1 MSGADKTGWAEVL
14 PAHIPG
20 VQVLDRLLRCGWPD
34 AEAPAGLV
42 AEAERFLPQV
52 AGTGPGARTARAFLM
67 HEIATDRA
75 GVLARLSF
83 LRAAIRD
90 VALHG
95 DLILADPE
103 AFMAQS
109 ETFALF
115 DYARSAEMSEDALQA
130 TRQWVDYVAHLTR
143 TEAPVLLPLI
153 DIPAGATV
161 LEPGGNDGT
170 FARALIGARAVARHV
185 VLDLPAVCELGRR
198 RGTAPGLCFVAGD
211 MRAGNWCGLTSGAPD
226 VVLFKSVL
234 HDWPEAVAAQLLA
247 EALCSLAPGGQI
259 VIAERDA
266 FRGMT
271 GGTAMDYANLVFAAF
286 YRAPEVYTR
295 MLRAMRPD
303 VTITVSRTVID
314 TDWYVLK
321 ARMDK

>member
-1 MSGADKTGWAEVL
+1 MGWADLL

-34 AEAPAGLV
+34 AEVPAGLV
-42 AEAERFLPQV
+42 AEADRFVPQFS
-52 AGTGPGARTARAFLM
+52 GTGPEARAARDFLTREM
-67 HEIATDRA
+67 AADRA
-75 GVLARLSF
+75 GVLARLAF

-95 DLILADPE
+95 DVILADPE

-115 DYARSAEMSEDALQA
+115 DYARSAEVSDDALQA
-130 TRQWVDYVAHLTR
+130 TRPWVDYVAHLTR
-143 TEAPVLLPLI
+143 TEAPFLLPLI

-170 FARALIGARAVARHV
+170 FARALIGARPVAWHV

-198 RGTAPGLCFVAGD
+198 RGTAPGLSFVAGD
-211 MRAGNWCGLTSGAPD
+211 MRAGNWRAVAGGAPD

-234 HDWPEAVAAQLLA
+234 HDWPDAVAAQLLA
-247 EALCSLAPGGQI
+247 EALHSLAPGGQI

-286 YRAPEVYTR
+286 YRAPEVYMR
-295 MLRAMRPD
+295 LLQAVRPD
-303 VTITVSRTVID
+303 LSITVSRVVID
-314 TDWYVLK
+314 TDWYVLT
-321 ARMDK
+321 ARMAA